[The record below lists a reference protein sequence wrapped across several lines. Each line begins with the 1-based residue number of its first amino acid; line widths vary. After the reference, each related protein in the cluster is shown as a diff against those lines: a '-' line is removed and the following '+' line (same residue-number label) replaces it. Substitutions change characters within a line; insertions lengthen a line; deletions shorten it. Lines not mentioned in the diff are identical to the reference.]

1 MKVLALYFFAFS
13 AAAADESEVSGMVW
27 EFAISQPPDGSVF
40 SYLEEWVLPQFF
52 NSPYL
57 GNPLN

>member
-1 MKVLALYFFAFS
+1 MLALYFHAS
-13 AAAADESEVSGMVW
+13 AAAAEESEVYGMVW

-52 NSPYL
+52 NPPYL
-57 GNPLN
+57 RIL

>member
-1 MKVLALYFFAFS
+1 MKVLALCFSLS
-13 AAAADESEVSGMVW
+13 AAAADESEVSRMAW

-57 GNPLN
+57 GIL

>member
-1 MKVLALYFFAFS
+1 MLALYLR

-40 SYLEEWVLPQFF
+40 SYLKEWLLPPFF
-52 NSPYL
+52 KPPYQGIL
-57 GNPLN
+57 

>member
-1 MKVLALYFFAFS
+1 
-13 AAAADESEVSGMVW
+13 MVW
-27 EFAISQPPDGSVF
+27 EFAISQPPDGSVS

-57 GNPLN
+57 GIL